1 MGLFCKTKDR
11 HELHEF
17 PRTKDAEDIALM
29 ERQQPVDNRQFAV
42 GKKIDDLGIT
52 IYEQRTRSVFI
63 MLILSKIG
71 LSRF

>member
-1 MGLFCKTKDR
+1 MFCKTKDR
-11 HELHEF
+11 HEF
-17 PRTKDAEDIALM
+17 PRTKDSEDIALM

-63 MLILSKIG
+63 MLI
-71 LSRF
+71 RA